1 MKKIY
6 ILTAVFALLTLSL
19 NAQVGAEKMESKAP
33 KKTESIRAQKSTYQP
48 KGQVPTMSQLLQGIE
63 GMSSVLQAGS
73 HTDGVASS
81 NGSWRAPLKVNADEY
96 TVGPFTGDN
105 ISSTALGFGSQY
117 YDPQWVTITT
127 ELARSEFEN
136 HIGDEIVGFRF
147 ALGGNT
153 SRVHD
158 VSNFTVIPRTASGLD
173 DNNAYNWKLADLTPG
188 STIDT
193 YDDIVITTLNGF
205 VGFKSII
212 VYSGSTVVEQ
222 WIGTSNETTT
232 PEGWTW
238 TGGSHFA
245 SNGDGSY
252 YMTYGSSSGGGV
264 LTISA
269 SLLNGYCS
277 GDITVVINA
286 AIDAG
291 SSSEENLQIDVN
303 GDIKALTN
311 ENPSF
316 QDFTWTISP
325 SGTSTAEYVEL
336 NGSYGGTWHEF
347 YLDEPIV
354 FNPASD
360 VEKLR
365 MGYTVHQYPSSD
377 TEHYLYPVAFNDQ
390 STGHDHYAHMY
401 AAQTTSGGNQTKT
414 VANGSATSNNV
425 PVRAGYQDYGWR
437 TQMIYTGD
445 MLGIDAGSQITSLTF
460 YPGTN
465 GINFSGST
473 VQLKLGHTSSNN
485 FGTSSNTSTSQLTP
499 SDLTLVATVSP
510 TTDASATEWV
520 FTFDQPF
527 TYNGGNLLVDLY
539 CEGYNHD
546 GISGSY
552 SFSTSFYGES
562 QTAYQSL
569 YVVGTGSATPPTS
582 KTGSNTQFLPK
593 ATFGY
598 TGTSTT
604 YVQQWWNVTNSFSS
618 RGDLAVQLIF
628 KSQLPKTDTPAITVT
643 EGDAAYTITAT
654 GNGTVTMVVGG
665 QTYTSDE
672 GSVSVTI
679 NRGNTDQTVAV
690 SATAQEEGKRVSDPA
705 TQDVIVP
712 ALPITPTP
720 VITYNETATEMVITA
735 TGQGT
740 VTMIVDGQTYSGEGT
755 VSVTIP
761 RGLEDRTV
769 TATATAV
776 APNHQ
781 PSAQAEET
789 ITIHEAGRS
798 PMPTFTF
805 TDNGDGSYT
814 VTVTGTGEVNVYI
827 NDAEHGGTA
836 GDPIA
841 TGNGSVSFTVEE
853 HSQAMTLPLQ
863 ATNQEEGLAV
873 SRTAEATYNIPA
885 MTITDDF
892 KPLDPQPANANTP
905 INLSKLMF
913 VDRFSKEIP
922 DRNNHPRLYDYYL
935 QETQVRQRT
944 SNSVEVE
951 VKHTGS
957 DGMGFYT
964 LTQID
969 NDTIVGLDRKQG
981 LKMNVRNAAMEIPL
995 EPDPK
1000 VFFYTVE
1007 RGTRAYPDQADRKW
1021 LGVLQRTTDGNY
1033 QETLNPSYDYEEVY
1047 PARPHI
1053 HYDTDTIDGEYNE
1066 YLTYVP
1072 VVWTMGFDRYNYMMG
1087 IDEVHNSYGAPK
1099 WRTGVADVNVETV
1112 NVERQLGTLGS
1123 TNWTEAGIPCSMYM
1137 IDTLTVK
1144 GFMPTV
1150 NTMPYEPYMFRVF
1163 VESKNGKLRGYK
1175 KVGDG
1180 AVINDGTHY
1189 EGDGNG
1195 PQTGPI
1201 CVWSE
1206 YVKGSKYM
1214 GFTDNTVTFSR
1225 GKISEVD
1232 TLNHWIVPDYKNMM
1246 FAATDTLLTEVD
1258 LNGNTVIQKD
1268 ELNIF
1273 VRFYY
1278 IVEGSAEG
1286 HTPGLMSLRG
1296 NRDGDGEAPA
1306 GYGSESPGTSPS
1318 PSTAVRE
1325 ISVGSGT
1332 IVSQTYYNVQGMES
1346 DQPFN
1351 GVNIV
1356 VTRYSDGTTRTSKV
1370 VIVR

>member
-19 NAQVGAEKMESKAP
+19 NAQVGNQDAGKAARAAIKNSKEMAP
-33 KKTESIRAQKSTYQP
+33 KAQWKA
-48 KGQVPTMSQLLQGIE
+48 KGKADTGINAPAPTMNELLAGIK
-63 GMSSVLQAGS
+63 GMSSVMPSLN
-73 HTDGVASS
+73 DP
-81 NGSWRAPLKVNADEY
+81 NGSSTSSGSMRAPLKINSDEY
-96 TVGPFTGDN
+96 LVGPYTTNDF
-105 ISSTALGFGSQY
+105 STSGYGFPDANGGNGQQIYIFSDMSRSDFEQY
-117 YDPQWVTITT
+117 D
-127 ELARSEFEN
+127 
-136 HIGDEIVGFRF
+136 GDEIVGFRL
-147 ALGGNT
+147 ALAGNSSQTAYLYEFYSWPYSTNGIFENANRHTWNIPEIGGAQPVT
-153 SRVHD
+153 S
-158 VSNFTVIPRTASGLD
+158 
-173 DNNAYNWKLADLTPG
+173 
-188 STIDT
+188 
-193 YDDIVITTLNGF
+193 YDDIVITTSNGYI
-205 VGFKSII
+205 GYTSII
-212 VYSGSTVVEQ
+212 VYNGNNVVTQWVGSTDQ
-222 WIGTSNETTT
+222 TTT
-232 PEGWTW
+232 PSEWVWTN
-238 TGGSHFA
+238 GSHFA
-245 SNGDGSY
+245 SNNDGSY
-252 YMTYGSSSGGGV
+252 FMTYGSTSGGGIITIPGSLFENCTGDIRLV
-264 LTISA
+264 ISA
-269 SLLNGYCS
+269 GADSGY
-277 GDITVVINA
+277 
-286 AIDAG
+286 G
-291 SSSEENLQIDVN
+291 SENYQIDVN
-303 GDIKALTN
+303 GDPKTVNN
-311 ENPSF
+311 ENPTF
-316 QDFTWTISP
+316 NQFTWTFSP
-325 SGTSTAEYVEL
+325 TTSMPVYLEL
-336 NGSYGGTWHEF
+336 AGGQWHEF
-347 YLDEPIV
+347 YLDEPIP
-354 FNPASD
+354 FNVNDTIAGLYLGYRYWQWGSSNTGEFMYPVAVNPNSTNDGIVSYRIGVDGTTTTTQTLTSWSYADDGNNFPTTWTVPNHYAGELGGSYYFGGASGSDIVIPASD
-360 VEKLR
+360 L
-365 MGYTVHQYPSSD
+365 Q
-377 TEHYLYPVAFNDQ
+377 
-390 STGHDHYAHMY
+390 
-401 AAQTTSGGNQTKT
+401 GN
-414 VANGSATSNNV
+414 
-425 PVRAGYQDYGWR
+425 
-437 TQMIYTGD
+437 
-445 MLGIDAGSQITSLTF
+445 
-460 YPGTN
+460 
-465 GINFSGST
+465 ST
-473 VQLKLGHTSSNN
+473 VTVKVTAGKENSSSHTISVNNSSEN
-485 FGTSSNTSTSQLTP
+485 LT
-499 SDLTLVATVSP
+499 
-510 TTDASATEWV
+510 
-520 FTFDQPF
+520 
-527 TYNGGNLLVDLY
+527 
-539 CEGYNHD
+539 
-546 GISGSY
+546 
-552 SFSTSFYGES
+552 
-562 QTAYQSL
+562 QSL
-569 YVVGTGSATPPTS
+569 VEYTWENVNASSGVTIHVSDYYVNISKIEVIGTVTAPNYRSG
-582 KTGSNTQFLPK
+582 
-593 ATFGY
+593 
-598 TGTSTT
+598 
-604 YVQQWWNVTNSFSS
+604 WWNENMN
-618 RGDLAVQLIF
+618 GDLAVQLIL
-628 KSQLPKTDTPAITVT
+628 KSTLPKTDTPVITVT
-643 EGDAAYTITAT
+643 EGETAYTITAT

-679 NRGNTDQTVAV
+679 NRGNIDQTVAV

-705 TQDVIVP
+705 TQNVTVP

-755 VSVTIP
+755 VSMTIP

-798 PMPTFTF
+798 PVPTFTF

-841 TGNGSVSFTVEE
+841 TGNGSVSFIVEE

-873 SRTAEATYNIPA
+873 SRTAEASYTIPA

-957 DGMGFYT
+957 DGLGFYT

-1053 HYDTDTIDGEYNE
+1053 HYDTDTIDGQYNE

-1232 TLNHWIVPDYKNMM
+1232 TLDHWIVPDYKNMM

-1296 NRDGDGEAPA
+1296 NRDGEGEAPA

-1332 IVSQTYYNVQGMES
+1332 VVSQTYYNVQGMES